1 MMIVL
6 VMQGNRRFYCVEQI
20 SKMQAGMISFMAEV
34 VENRDDNT
42 GGHIRRTA
50 NYVEGIARELES
62 GTHFES
68 EIVEAFF
75 AAEKN
80 ATADT

>member
-1 MMIVL
+1 MIVL
-6 VMQGNRRFYCVEQI
+6 IMQGNRRFYCVEQI

-34 VENRDDNT
+34 AENRDDNT

-62 GTHFES
+62 GMHFDP